1 MIISLRKPPRKAEVR
16 RREFRDALWPDA
28 NTIAYDRHVEKGFA
42 TIPRTLPIVATL
54 VKELTARIDASRVYL
69 DLWGRAFD
77 DGLVE
82 IDDEFE
88 FAYACGYN
96 FPSRA
101 RRTWH
106 ERMARLE
113 DLGFIRAKAKGPRRF
128 GYVLLVHP
136 HLAVQQLRAAGQ
148 LPGWWVELFDRRIR
162 EIGAT
167 LPSPELVSEGN
178 EEGAAPAPPAD
189 DRVREVPTA
198 DAKRRSKV
206 KRRTPSAAKET

>member
-1 MIISLRKPPRKAEVR
+1 MSESPRRPRKAEIR
-16 RREFRDALWPDA
+16 RREFRDSLWPDA
-28 NTIAYDRHVEKGFA
+28 NSIAYDRHVEKGFA

-54 VKELTARIDASRVYL
+54 VKELTAKIDASRVYL

-96 FPSRA
+96 FESRA

-106 ERMARLE
+106 ERMVKLE
-113 DLGFIRAKAKGPRRF
+113 NLGFIRAKAKGPRRF

-136 HLAVQQLRAAGQ
+136 HLAVQQLRVAGL
-148 LPGWWVELFDRRIR
+148 LPVWWLELFDRRIR

-167 LPSPELVSEGN
+167 LPSSEAAVENREDAASNVAVSVNRTRKLPTEG
-178 EEGAAPAPPAD
+178 ERFRGAH
-189 DRVREVPTA
+189 E
-198 DAKRRSKV
+198 
-206 KRRTPSAAKET
+206 PSTAKEG